1 MTFMNDEVPDNIQS
15 EIELSKMKEEVIL
28 TVSDDINDEND
39 ENNEENDGKVII
51 TIIDPED
58 QLPIEEEKKDN

>member
-1 MTFMNDEVPDNIQS
+1 
-15 EIELSKMKEEVIL
+15 MKEEVIL